1 MYRYTTPTLVFRLP
15 ISTELLDQAVVTLYQ
30 TSTSIEKQLD
40 QMTLEDNILKVP
52 LSQEETGQLKPYSNC
67 LIQLRV
73 RCKDGSA
80 FVSQQFREKVLDV
93 IKEGVI

>member
-1 MYRYTTPTLVFRLP
+1 MYRFTTPTLVFRLP
-15 ISTELLDQAVVTLYQ
+15 ISTELLDQAIVTLYQ
-30 TSTSIEKQLD
+30 TNVLIEKSLD
-40 QMTLEDNILKVP
+40 QMTLEDNILKVQ
-52 LSQEETGQLKPYSNC
+52 LTQEETGQLRGYNNC